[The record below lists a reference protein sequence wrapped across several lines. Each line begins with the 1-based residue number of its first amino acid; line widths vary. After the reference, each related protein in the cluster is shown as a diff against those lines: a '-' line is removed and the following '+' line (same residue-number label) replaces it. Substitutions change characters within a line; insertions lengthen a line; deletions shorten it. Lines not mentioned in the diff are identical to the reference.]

1 MEKVVTLI
9 SSMERA
15 SLVHKPGETRD
26 YMDSRYQEFKVGN
39 KFGTVEVKF
48 LIFRSKMPE
57 VVTFCARRG

>member
-39 KFGTVEVKF
+39 KFGTVEDKF
-48 LIFRSKMPE
+48 LIFRSKMP
-57 VVTFCARRG
+57 

>member
-9 SSMERA
+9 SSKERA

-39 KFGTVEVKF
+39 KFGTVEDKF
-48 LIFRSKMPE
+48 LIFRSCMSE
-57 VVTFCARRG
+57 VVTFRARLG

>member
-9 SSMERA
+9 SSKERA

-39 KFGTVEVKF
+39 KFGTVEEKF
-48 LIFRSKMPE
+48 LIFRSKKPE
-57 VVTFCARRG
+57 VVTFCARMG

>member
-9 SSMERA
+9 SRKERA

-39 KFGTVEVKF
+39 KFGTVEDKF

-57 VVTFCARRG
+57 VVTFCARMG